1 MSAEKIKRMNK
12 EKGCVAS
19 SSWCML
25 TKYFHR
31 PKEREGVAKCVCVI
45 FIVIYDRWKGAWI
58 VCKFLASKTT
68 LFVWIWKWTK
78 NGVYY
83 GGKGEPYVC
92 LTMGPNKVIIRSGY
106 WLYFT
111 IKSDSI
117 FQKRSKLS
125 RIYDFRTQ
133 FHCRCRCRQ
142 PKWIFRSKRTPFP
155 IPNRNVCLLPAQ
167 TRFIRKM

>member
-1 MSAEKIKRMNK
+1 MIDEKVLELYANCSPLKRHYSY
-12 EKGCVAS
+12 E
-19 SSWCML
+19 
-25 TKYFHR
+25 Y
-31 PKEREGVAKCVCVI
+31 E
-45 FIVIYDRWKGAWI
+45 
-58 VCKFLASKTT
+58 
-68 LFVWIWKWTK
+68 
-78 NGVYY
+78 NGRKMEYIT
-83 GGKGEPYVC
+83 GEKGEPYVC

-155 IPNRNVCLLPAQ
+155 IPNRNVCLLSAQ
-167 TRFIRKM
+167 RRFIRKM